1 MSKQNRS
8 PQPPVSFHEML
19 CIAINNKQF
28 IEFEYKQCGRIAE
41 PHDYGMIDGV
51 KKLLTYQIEGESQNV
66 EGESQNGR
74 LPDWRW
80 ADVDISHACEYW
92 IINSLEREPRP
103 LGSILFGIAASLV
116 SRCLRRTHADQG
128 YVFDKA
134 TVGNHFPYVDPPVV
148 ADAGN

>member
-19 CIAINNKQF
+19 CIAINNKQL

-51 KKLLTYQIEGESQNV
+51 KKLLAYQI

-80 ADVDISHACEYW
+80 AEVDHITR
-92 IINSLEREPRP
+92 LR
-103 LGSILFGIAASLV
+103 ILDNKFAGARAAPSGKHIVWDCRFASV
-116 SRCLRRTHADQG
+116 SVPAENPC
-128 YVFDKA
+128 
-134 TVGNHFPYVDPPVV
+134 
-148 ADAGN
+148 